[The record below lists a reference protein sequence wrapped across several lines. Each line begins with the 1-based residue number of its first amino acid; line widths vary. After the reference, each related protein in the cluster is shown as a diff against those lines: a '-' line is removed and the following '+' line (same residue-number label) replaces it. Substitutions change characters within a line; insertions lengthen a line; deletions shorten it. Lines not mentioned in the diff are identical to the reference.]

1 MHKNLSTVN
10 EYRVIYHVTLNGHV
24 WEDSR
29 WLKTDN
35 WNAAFFVQANLQL
48 ESRCRKIVIRCLEN
62 NLSVALCLYY
72 ESIQT
77 WEVLHFK
84 SRSPSPLLSLTAQQ
98 VTCLFFHCLELSEM
112 GFYIYVP
119 LFIDAWVN
127 LFAKF
132 LKIYMVLVSK
142 SKLTCLFPTIWIF
155 VLKLI

>member
-1 MHKNLSTVN
+1 MLNILNFIKCWISRHLSPDTKRPCLRRF
-10 EYRVIYHVTLNGHV
+10 ELT
-24 WEDSR
+24 EDR
-29 WLKTDN
+29 QLKCSIFCCIC
-35 WNAAFFVQANLQL
+35 AANLQL

-62 NLSVALCLYY
+62 KWSVALCLYY

-132 LKIYMVLVSK
+132 LKIYMVLVS
-142 SKLTCLFPTIWIF
+142 
-155 VLKLI
+155 